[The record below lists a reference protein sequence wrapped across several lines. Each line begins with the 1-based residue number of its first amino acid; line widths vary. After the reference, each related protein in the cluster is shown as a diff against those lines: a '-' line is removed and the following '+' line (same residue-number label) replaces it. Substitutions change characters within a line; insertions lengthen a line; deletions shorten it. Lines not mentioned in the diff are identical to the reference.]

1 MNKKAVVMVGVSL
14 ALAAVALAGF
24 VTAGIMYNKVR
35 QFNAKHHCDVF
46 AGLSPTE
53 LAKKLK
59 GTQKEATEPKDG
71 HAKREA
77 CFEGPERSEP
87 EGCASRRGRVT
98 LPTAG
103 GGVEGDVWL
112 SRQWKRQGAY
122 LKELIVKS
130 KTKSITNDEKELFK
144 RGTNANK
151 CI

>member
-1 MNKKAVVMVGVSL
+1 MIEDKA
-14 ALAAVALAGF
+14 
-24 VTAGIMYNKVR
+24 
-35 QFNAKHHCDVF
+35 FNAFLK
-46 AGLSPTE
+46 
-53 LAKKLK
+53 AKL
-59 GTQKEATEPKDG
+59 EEDIVVPAVSCG

-87 EGCASRRGRVT
+87 EGCASRRGRAT
-98 LPTAG
+98 LPATAG

-130 KTKSITNDEKELFK
+130 KTRGITNDEKELFK